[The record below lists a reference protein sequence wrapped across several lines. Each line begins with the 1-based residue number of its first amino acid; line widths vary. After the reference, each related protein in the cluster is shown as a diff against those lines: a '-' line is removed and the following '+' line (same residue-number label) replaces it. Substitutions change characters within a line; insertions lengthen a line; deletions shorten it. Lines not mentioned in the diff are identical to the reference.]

1 MCYEYEVNS
10 AFQSSPRLPTYRT
23 PPIPSRLTPPPLLLS
38 PPPYTPTPPPPA
50 RGREFESKKV
60 HLLTYLYRS
69 KSPCLRVAFRILSP
83 CTLRVEVGSF
93 W

>member
-23 PPIPSRLTPPPLLLS
+23 PPIPSRLTPPP
-38 PPPYTPTPPPPA
+38 PPPLPTPIYPNTAPPA

>member
-23 PPIPSRLTPPPLLLS
+23 PPIPSRLTPPPSSS
-38 PPPYTPTPPPPA
+38 PHPHIPQHRPPA